1 MQKTQDREVPFM
13 KITAITQQ
21 KKRANRYN
29 VFIDNEFAFG
39 IDGVDLLYYKLKEGE
54 ELSRAR
60 YDEILEQL
68 VFIKARETA
77 LKYIDYKQRTEKEVR
92 KKLEGE
98 YSPEIIDRVMVMLKK
113 YSIVDDEKYAELFVK
128 DCLNLKGWG
137 KQRIL
142 TELAV
147 RGIDRGRAE
156 KYLENTDDIMLEK
169 AKKLIEKRVKGK
181 ISDMKEYKKHLDFLL
196 RRGFDY
202 NTAKTVL
209 DARKTDEEGD

>member
-1 MQKTQDREVPFM
+1 M